1 MSHEEWMLHQH
12 FEYAMKLLEYVE
24 TRILNNDF
32 KTGEYLHEALME
44 LGTHI
49 GQEIDKFAR

>member
-12 FEYAMKLLEYVE
+12 FEYTMKLLEYVE
-24 TRILNNDF
+24 TRILDKDF
-32 KTGEYLHEALME
+32 KTGEYLHEALMD

-49 GQEIDKFAR
+49 GLEIDKFAR